1 VSRRAAQLSRSKDY
15 LASLLKDP
23 RELQGISLYA
33 VFEAANRVEARTVP
47 RTP

>member
-1 VSRRAAQLSRSKDY
+1 MLRGLLRRREQRKRL
-15 LASLLKDP
+15 LARHDP
-23 RELQGISLYA
+23 RELEGISLYA